1 MTHDSDAGRGAGPLP
16 LRLIATVW
24 LPFACGYFLSYGFR
38 AINAIISP
46 DLVRDLGVNPSQLGL
61 LTSAYFLA
69 FGLFQ
74 PVLGMLLDRYGPRRV
89 ETALLLCAAAGAATF
104 GLSRSLTGLVLGR
117 ALIGL
122 GVSACL
128 MGAIK
133 AFVQWFPIS
142 RLASLN
148 GWLLAAGGLGAIMAS
163 APAETALR
171 YTDWRGLFLA
181 IAALTVTVAALVFF
195 LVPDR
200 REPGPR
206 ENLAELAEGMRT
218 VFASG
223 MFWRVSLL
231 FAFVQGTYLSVQG
244 LWVSPWLMDVA
255 GYTRAEVGELLLW
268 FAVAM
273 TAGFVAVGNLS
284 DHLARRGIEAV
295 TVLKAGMGVA
305 IAMFALLA
313 AGVTAGARWIWL
325 IYAFSSTTG
334 TVLVY
339 TILSRAFPPRLTG
352 RVNTA
357 SNLLLFT
364 FAFVAQWGLGAVIN
378 LWTPAGGIYPLAA
391 YQTALGIPLALQCA
405 AYVLMLTAPKR

>member
-1 MTHDSDAGRGAGPLP
+1 
-16 LRLIATVW
+16 V
-24 LPFACGYFLSYGFR
+24 
-38 AINAIISP
+38 
-46 DLVRDLGVNPSQLGL
+46 
-61 LTSAYFLA
+61 LTA
-69 FGLFQ
+69 
-74 PVLGMLLDRYGPRRV
+74 
-89 ETALLLCAAAGAATF
+89 
-104 GLSRSLTGLVLGR
+104 
-117 ALIGL
+117 
-122 GVSACL
+122 
-128 MGAIK
+128 
-133 AFVQWFPIS
+133 
-142 RLASLN
+142 
-148 GWLLAAGGLGAIMAS
+148 
-163 APAETALR
+163 
-171 YTDWRGLFLA
+171 
-181 IAALTVTVAALVFF
+181 TVAAFVFF

-200 REPGPR
+200 SEPEPQ
-206 ENLAELAEGMRT
+206 ETLAELAEGMRT

-223 MFWRVSLL
+223 LFWRVSLL

-268 FAVAM
+268 LAVAM
-273 TAGFVAVGNLS
+273 TVGFVTVGSLS
-284 DHLARRGIEAV
+284 DRLARRGIEAV

-364 FAFVAQWGLGAVIN
+364 FAFIAQWGLGAVIN
-378 LWTPAGGIYPLAA
+378 LWAPTAGVYPLAA
-391 YQTALGIPLALQCA
+391 YRTALGVPLALQCA
-405 AYVLMLTAPKR
+405 AYILMLTGTKR